1 MKESRSSFFPY
12 KKANQRHNRYPVPQR
27 ISSVT
32 QPNRKKKKTTTKM
45 FPRFSFLL
53 FAIFFLVLVAVR
65 AEEEEEDA
73 DVEDRNP
80 LIAAGARVI
89 GKVFVKA
96 AAHCLVEAATDCKQY
111 LRQPKQ
117 LIKCGGAYLK
127 QNKGRCLL

>member
-1 MKESRSSFFPY
+1 
-12 KKANQRHNRYPVPQR
+12 
-27 ISSVT
+27 
-32 QPNRKKKKTTTKM
+32 M
-45 FPRFSFLL
+45 FPRFLFLL

-65 AEEEEEDA
+65 AEEEEDA

-96 AAHCLVEAATDCKQY
+96 AANCLKEAATDCKQY
-111 LRQPKQ
+111 LRHPKE
-117 LIKCGGAYLK
+117 LVKCGGAYLK